1 MAVDLEILEP
11 SADPVYFCP
20 GEPSAVTQAVH
31 RARLAAHWPGCK
43 NCPSRS
49 STESNHSLSESRLQI
64 RPTQWGIR
72 GVWQNALTRLK
83 AAQLIGIVTGH
94 LLHELETDS
103 HKTGTCGDSDSPQ
116 DALPAHLTIVMG
128 YDGRSS
134 SPDIY
139 AGTVS
144 AAIQNGCH
152 VIDTGR
158 STASSIQE
166 TCRTIS
172 GADFG
177 IIITG
182 AGETRS
188 VTGFDVFD
196 AYGQSVSIPWQT
208 WGIRMRSQSESGEP
222 EQDPQIP
229 DAMARLKQSILG
241 NQLSPYPAPSS
252 INDAETVTTIL
263 EFPERTSGAAS
274 RYRVSR
280 HSGTCQLLD
289 VESSFRNWLK
299 KWFPES
305 VETRVACVCFDPLTA
320 ERLEWLFLKAGLT
333 ADVVAGVESTSGAEQ
348 LSQRVRET
356 HAQWGI
362 CIAEDD
368 RYAIVANQHGHCL
381 TAEQLSAWIN
391 DSIQIARPHV
401 TTHVPSDD
409 DRIVIMDAGRPN
421 QSASH
426 DVISD
431 GIALMGCICQIVQ
444 SGIPM
449 PRRTGSREFA
459 GSVSTPI

>member
-1 MAVDLEILEP
+1 MPVDLEILEP
-11 SADPVYFCP
+11 AADPVYFCP

-31 RARLAAHWPGCK
+31 RARLAANWPGCR

-49 STESNHSLSESRLQI
+49 GAETNHSLSESRLQI
-64 RPTQWGIR
+64 RPTEWGIR
-72 GVWQNALTRLK
+72 GAWQNALTRLK

-94 LLHELETDS
+94 LLNELETDS
-103 HKTGTCGDSDSPQ
+103 HDTGTGGDLDSSL
-116 DALPAHLTIVMG
+116 DAFPAHLTIVMG
-128 YDGRSS
+128 YDGRKS

-172 GADFG
+172 GADLA
-177 IIITG
+177 IIVTG

-196 AYGQSVSIPWQT
+196 TCGQSVSIPWQA
-208 WGIRMRSQSESGEP
+208 WGIRIRCQSESGER

-229 DAMARLKQSILG
+229 DAMARLKQALHG
-241 NQLSPYPAPSS
+241 HQLSSYPAPAP
-252 INDAETVTTIL
+252 INDAETVTTVL
-263 EFPERTSGAAS
+263 EFPERTPGAAS

-280 HSGTCQLLD
+280 RSGTCRSLD
-289 VESSFRNWLK
+289 TESSFRNWLR
-299 KWFPES
+299 KWFPQS
-305 VETRVACVCFDPLTA
+305 LETRVVCVCFEPLTA
-320 ERLEWLFLKAGLT
+320 ERLEWLFLEAGLA

-362 CIAEDD
+362 CISEDD
-368 RYAIVANQHGHCL
+368 RYVIVANQQGHCL
-381 TAEQLSAWIN
+381 TAEQLSTWIN
-391 DSIQIARPHV
+391 DSIRITRPHV
-401 TTHVPSDD
+401 TTHVPSDEE
-409 DRIVIMDAGRPN
+409 RIVIMDAGRPN
-421 QSASH
+421 QSASQ
-426 DVISD
+426 DIISD

-444 SGIPM
+444 SGIPL
-449 PRRTGSREFA
+449 PRLTGSQQFGKSA
-459 GSVSTPI
+459 STAS

>member
-1 MAVDLEILEP
+1 MPVDLEILEP
-11 SADPVYFCP
+11 AADPVYFCP
-20 GEPSAVTQAVH
+20 GESSAVTQAVH
-31 RARLAAHWPGCK
+31 RARLAANWPGCR
-43 NCPSRS
+43 NCSSRS
-49 STESNHSLSESRLQI
+49 GAESNHSLSESRLQI

-94 LLHELETDS
+94 LLNELETDS
-103 HKTGTCGDSDSPQ
+103 YETETDSGSDSLQNAFPSQ
-116 DALPAHLTIVMG
+116 LTVVMG
-128 YDGRSS
+128 YDGRKS

-172 GADFG
+172 GADLG
-177 IIITG
+177 IIVTG

-196 AYGQSVSIPWQT
+196 ARGQSVSIPWQA
-208 WGIRMRSQSESGEP
+208 WGMKMRCQSESD
-222 EQDPQIP
+222 EQERDPQIP
-229 DAMARLKQSILG
+229 DGPVAMARLKQSLHG
-241 NQLSPYPAPSS
+241 NPLSSYPAPSS
-252 INDAETVTTIL
+252 INDAEAVTTIL
-263 EFPERTSGAAS
+263 EFPERTPGAAS

-280 HSGTCQLLD
+280 HSGTCQSLD
-289 VESSFRNWLK
+289 TESSFRNWLQ

-305 VETRVACVCFDPLTA
+305 LETRVACVCFEPLTA
-320 ERLEWLFLKAGLT
+320 ERLEWLFREAGLA

-368 RYAIVANQHGHCL
+368 RYVIVANQHGHCL
-381 TAEQLSAWIN
+381 TTEQLSTWIN
-391 DSIQIARPHV
+391 DSIRIARPHV
-401 TTHVPSDD
+401 TTHVPSDEE
-409 DRIVIMDAGRPN
+409 RIVIMDAGRPN
-421 QSASH
+421 QPASH
-426 DVISD
+426 DIISD
-431 GIALMGCICQIVQ
+431 GIALMGCIFQIVQ

-449 PRRTGSREFA
+449 PRQT
-459 GSVSTPI
+459 